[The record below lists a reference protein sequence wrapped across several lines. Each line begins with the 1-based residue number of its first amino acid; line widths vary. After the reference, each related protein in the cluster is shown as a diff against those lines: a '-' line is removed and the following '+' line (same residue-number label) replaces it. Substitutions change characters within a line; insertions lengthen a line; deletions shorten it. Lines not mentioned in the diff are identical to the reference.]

1 MTLSDVTF
9 TEARTISGRK
19 VNVIMG
25 KGGKNSSPRS
35 SVSSTDKVKTV
46 VLEENRGYMEGLQ
59 HVVSS
64 ESPVKRISDIA
75 IKPRAR
81 KVHGTMIKIEEV
93 QPAARPRKPAR
104 TVAQS
109 SSSSTSSSTSK
120 RPEKNKNPGAEL
132 TRKCFHFSPGGLRS
146 HMRQIS

>member
-9 TEARTISGRK
+9 TEGRTISGRK

-25 KGGKNSSPRS
+25 KGGNNSSPRS

-75 IKPRAR
+75 IKPR
-81 KVHGTMIKIEEV
+81 VIIM
-93 QPAARPRKPAR
+93 
-104 TVAQS
+104 
-109 SSSSTSSSTSK
+109 
-120 RPEKNKNPGAEL
+120 
-132 TRKCFHFSPGGLRS
+132 
-146 HMRQIS
+146 M